1 MSPQI
6 IKQAFLLARTEAMKI
21 PINNRYC
28 AVLIHRNKI
37 VGHAYN
43 TFKYNFVDG
52 NTRQCVLCT

>member
-6 IKQAFLLARTEAMKI
+6 IKQAFLLARNEATKS

-28 AVLIHRNKI
+28 AILICRNKI
-37 VGHAYN
+37 VSCAYN

-52 NTRQCVLCT
+52 NTRRCVLCG